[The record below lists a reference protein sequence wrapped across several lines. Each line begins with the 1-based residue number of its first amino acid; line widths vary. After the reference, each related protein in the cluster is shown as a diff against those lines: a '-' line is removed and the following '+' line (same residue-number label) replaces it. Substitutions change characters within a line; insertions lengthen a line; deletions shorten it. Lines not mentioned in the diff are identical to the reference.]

1 MLKKECALHV
11 AANMGAVDA
20 TKNFKLKVVFA
31 LPDVWCAK
39 HRITSAIKTST
50 IDNVCLPKSKAER
63 KKTTTQKQ
71 YSKFN
76 YIPPKAFVAH
86 FFALLLFLCFSFLVS
101 IFKLSVPGKWFIA
114 ISLSIYS
121 QAVNAYV

>member
-63 KKTTTQKQ
+63 KKKQ
-71 YSKFN
+71 QHRN
-76 YIPPKAFVAH
+76 NI
-86 FFALLLFLCFSFLVS
+86 LNL
-101 IFKLSVPGKWFIA
+101 I
-114 ISLSIYS
+114 IYP
-121 QAVNAYV
+121 QRHL